1 MMASRCKRFVPI
13 SIERKTSTDDGYG
26 GRVNVWT
33 ELARTRA
40 TIEPLSGREQLMA
53 MRLRNPITHRFRFR
67 YRSGLTGADRIAFRG
82 RTFNI
87 RSVIDEREMNRWLIV
102 VAAEDVQATA

>member
-1 MMASRCKRFVPI
+1 MAKHCSRFFPI
-13 SIERKTSTDDGYG
+13 SIERKTSADDGYG
-26 GRVNVWT
+26 GRTNTWT

-40 TIEPLSGREQLMA
+40 TIEPLSGSEQLVA

-67 YRSGLTGADRIAFRG
+67 YRSGITGADRIAFRG

-87 RSVIDEREMNRWLIV
+87 RSVIDEREMNRWLVV
-102 VAAEDVQATA
+102 VAAEDVQATS

>member
-1 MMASRCKRFVPI
+1 MAAHCKRFFPI
-13 SIERKTSTDDGYG
+13 SIERKASTDDGYG

-40 TIEPLSGREQLMA
+40 TIEPLSGREQIMA
-53 MRLRNPITHRFRFR
+53 MRLRNPITHKFRFR
-67 YRSGLTGADRIAFRG
+67 YRSGITGADRIVFRG

-87 RSVIDEREMNRWLIV
+87 RSPINEGERNRWLTV
-102 VAAEDVQATA
+102 MADENVQATA